1 MDIKSL
7 DAQHGWRESVQAL
20 FQRHVFFMLLLGF
33 SAGLPLLLIFSS
45 LSLWLSEA
53 GISKSTVTYFSWA
66 ALGYSFKFVWAPLV
80 DCLPIPFLT
89 RVLGLRRS
97 WLLVAQVGIISAI
110 CLMAIS
116 DPELENQLTWMAIGA
131 VLLGFSAATQDIS
144 IDAYRIEVAT
154 ADMQGLLS
162 AAYIAGYRLAMI
174 VAGAGSL
181 FLASYL
187 GSTTDQYV
195 YSAWKVTYYVMA
207 AFGLVGVVATLCI
220 TEPIQRA
227 SKLSH
232 TKYEYLGLLAAFV
245 ISVLGFIG
253 VFYTSGEWVAQLKT
267 SLADVFNNKALA
279 GFLVELLRLSIG
291 VFVAFLLGKLSIF
304 LGVVNRS
311 MITNS
316 YIAPV
321 KQFFDDYGFKTA
333 WILLALIGLYR
344 ISDIVLGV
352 MSNLFYK
359 DMGFTKD
366 EIALAVKTFGVGM
379 SIAGGF
385 IGGIF
390 SMRFGVMRML
400 FVSAL
405 LVVVTN
411 MMFLFLFYAGKD
423 FAVMYA
429 VVSADN
435 LVAGIATAAFVAFL
449 SSLVNIQFTAMQYA
463 IFSSLMTLIPKVL
476 AGYSGSIVES
486 IGYPGFFI
494 FTGLIGLPILALVVL
509 AKKSLDIRDHQQYEA
524 EEQKSNVSQ

>member
-1 MDIKSL
+1 MDINSL
-7 DAQHGWRESVQAL
+7 SAQHGWRESIQSL
-20 FQRHVFFMLLLGF
+20 FQRHVFYMLLLGF

-80 DCLPIPFLT
+80 DCLPIPILT
-89 RVLGLRRS
+89 RLLGLRRS
-97 WLLVAQVGIISAI
+97 WLLVAQAGIIGSI
-110 CLMAIS
+110 CLMALS
-116 DPELENQLTWMAIGA
+116 NPSQETQLTWMAIGA

-144 IDAYRIEVAT
+144 IDAYRIEVAS

-181 FLASYL
+181 FLASHL
-187 GSTTDQYV
+187 GSTTEQYV
-195 YSAWKVTYYVMA
+195 YEAWQVTYFVMA
-207 AFGLVGVVATLCI
+207 AFGLVGVLATLLI
-220 TEPIQRA
+220 KEPIRRE
-227 SKLSH
+227 SLLSH
-232 TKYEYLGLLAAFV
+232 TRNEYLGLLAAFSICV
-245 ISVLGFIG
+245 IGFISF
-253 VFYTSGEWVAQLKT
+253 FYASSDTAEYLKSGLN
-267 SLADVFNNKALA
+267 DVFNNKALS
-279 GFLVELLRLSIG
+279 GFLIELIRLGGGISLAL
-291 VFVAFLLGKLSIF
+291 FLGKLCMNV
-304 LGVVNRS
+304 GVVKKQ
-311 MITNS
+311 MLLTS
-316 YIAPV
+316 YVSPV
-321 KQFFDDYGFKTA
+321 KQFFDDYGIKTA

-359 DMGFTKD
+359 DMGFSKED
-366 EIALAVKTFGVGM
+366 IGWAVKTFGVGM

-390 SMRFGVMRML
+390 AMRYGVMRML
-400 FVSAL
+400 FISAL

-411 MMFLFLFYAGKD
+411 MMFILLFFSGKD
-423 FAVMYA
+423 FVVMYA

-463 IFSSLMTLIPKVL
+463 IFSSLMTLLPKVL

-494 FTGLIGLPILALVVL
+494 FTGLIGLPILVLVIM
-509 AKKSLDIRDHQQYEA
+509 AQKSLKVKDHTVTQE
-524 EEQKSNVSQ
+524 STS

>member
-7 DAQHGWRESVQAL
+7 QAQHGWKESIKAL

-53 GISKSTVTYFSWA
+53 GVSKSTVTYFSWA

-80 DCLPIPFLT
+80 DCLPVPFLT
-89 RVLGLRRS
+89 KLLGLRRS
-97 WLLVAQVGIISAI
+97 WLLVAQIGIIASI
-110 CLMAIS
+110 YLMAMTN
-116 DPELENQLTWMAIGA
+116 PEVESQLTLMAIGA

-144 IDAYRIEVAT
+144 IDAYRIEVAS
-154 ADMQGLLS
+154 ADMQGMLS

-187 GSTTDQYV
+187 GSTSDEYV
-195 YSAWKVTYYVMA
+195 YRAWQVTYYVMA
-207 AFGLVGVVATLCI
+207 AFGLVGVLATLCI
-220 TEPIQRA
+220 SEPLKRESQFSY
-227 SKLSH
+227 SKH
-232 TKYEYLGLLAAFV
+232 EYLGLLAAFL
-245 ISVLGFIG
+245 ISVLGFVC
-253 VFYTSGEWVAQLKT
+253 VFYTSSDWVAQVKS
-267 SLADVFNNKALA
+267 SLGGWLNNKALA
-279 GFLVELLRLSIG
+279 GLLVELLRLASAIL
-291 VFVAFLLGKLSIF
+291 VAVYLGKLSIG
-304 LGVVNRS
+304 LGVVKRS
-311 MITNS
+311 MLTNS
-316 YIAPV
+316 YISPV
-321 KQFFDDYGFKTA
+321 KQFFDDYGYKTA

-366 EIALAVKTFGVGM
+366 EIALAVKTFGVAM

-411 MMFLFLFYAGKD
+411 LMFLALFYSGKD

-435 LVAGIATAAFVAFL
+435 LAAGIATAAFIAFL
-449 SSLVNIQFTAMQYA
+449 SSLVNVQFTAMQYA

-486 IGYPGFFI
+486 IGYSGFFI
-494 FTGLIGLPILALVVL
+494 FTGLIGVPILFLVVL
-509 AKKSLDIRDHQQYEA
+509 AKRSLELSESR
-524 EEQKSNVSQ
+524 SG